1 MSQTVDEYIPIK
13 ELAAR
18 LHIGESTAW
27 NRVRQGLL
35 PKPDLKMGNRCTR
48 WNWQKVKEFLER
60 QNGRG
65 A

>member
-1 MSQTVDEYIPIK
+1 MEQVQDEFLSAK
-13 ELAAR
+13 TLACR
-18 LHIGESTAW
+18 LGIGQSTLW
-27 NRVRQGLL
+27 RMTREGQL
-35 PKPDLKMGNRCTR
+35 PKPDLRLGNRCTR